1 MSCKDRL
8 ECERLR
14 DIKHASVLASQAAN
28 LTGVKLAIVKL
39 HHHLYGDY
47 YKGIPYKEAK
57 SKGLHIYDYFE
68 RGKTMKKAV
77 EKVVKKK
84 AKKSVKSSGEY

>member
-8 ECERLR
+8 ECERLKN
-14 DIKHASVLASQAAN
+14 IKHAKLLASQVAN
-28 LTGVKLAIVKL
+28 LTGAKLAIVKL

-47 YKGIPYKEAK
+47 YKGIPYKEAV
-57 SKGLHIYDYFE
+57 SKKLHIYDYFE

-77 EKVVKKK
+77 KKK
-84 AKKSVKSSGEY
+84 AKKSVKSSGEHK

>member
-47 YKGIPYKEAK
+47 YKGIPYKEAV
-57 SKGLHIYDYFE
+57 D
-68 RGKTMKKAV
+68 KKL
-77 EKVVKKK
+77 KICD
-84 AKKSVKSSGEY
+84 